1 MAAATMRSPTA
12 QAKARVNTRG
22 IVFSSLEADHS
33 VVVGFMPECRSH
45 CHYKIKRKKAA
56 VKN

>member
-1 MAAATMRSPTA
+1 MRSPMTK
-12 QAKARVNTRG
+12 AKAHVNTRG
-22 IVFSSLEADHS
+22 IVLSSLEADNG

-45 CHYKIKRKKAA
+45 CYYKTKRKKGA

>member
-12 QAKARVNTRG
+12 KAKARVNTYG
-22 IVFSSLEADHS
+22 IVLSSLEADNG

-45 CHYKIKRKKAA
+45 CHYKTKRKKGA